1 MKKRPLT
8 LALLGVLLIP
18 VLAFRFGGWAVVS
31 VDDLPEYLVAGKPV
45 AVSFVVRQHGV
56 TLLDRLKPTITLRSG
71 ATEMT
76 IPATWTERGRY
87 SAMITAPR
95 AGDWTIK
102 IHSDFMNVERTLL
115 PLHAIAAGAP
125 APSAL
130 ADADRGHQLFVAK
143 DCVSCHTRGAEG
155 TEGYKFGPELTG
167 KRYVADYVA
176 KFLADPES
184 SPLSRNTAMTPN
196 SVRMPNLNLKER
208 EIASLV
214 AFLNSEG
221 PVLGKASPK

>member
-1 MKKRPLT
+1 M
-8 LALLGVLLIP
+8 P

-45 AVSFVVRQHGV
+45 AVSFMVRQHAV
-56 TLLDRLKPTITLRSG
+56 TPLNGLKPIITLKSG
-71 ATEMT
+71 DTET
-76 IPATWTERGRY
+76 SIPANWTERGRY

-95 AGDWTIK
+95 AGEWTIK
-102 IHSDFMNVERTLL
+102 IHSGFMNAERTLL
-115 PLHAIAAGAP
+115 PIRAIAAGAA
-125 APSAL
+125 APRAL
-130 ADADRGHQLFVAK
+130 ADAERGHQLFVAK
-143 DCVSCHTRGAEG
+143 DCVSCHMRGADG
-155 TEGYKFGPELTG
+155 TEGYKFGPDLTG

-184 SPLSRNTAMTPN
+184 SPLSRATVMSPN

-221 PVLGKASPK
+221 PVLGKASSK